1 MKAARAK
8 KCVVKHR
15 AFRRAGGSS
24 EHFIFVAPGPAGSF
38 QAQAAAAAAG
48 YAGALRDLGLRP
60 DSAVFR
66 RLFLDGA
73 PGRAGGLA
81 RGPLLS
87 APGEGPVA
95 LSLLTQ
101 PPLNGGK
108 LALLAYHVQGAAPLP
123 KRRLGPGHLALEAG
137 GLRHI
142 WSAGLRGPA
151 GKSPGRQTAALF
163 AGLSDRLRRGGGS
176 LRGNCVRTWL
186 YLRDIDRD
194 YGEMVAARRAAFR
207 RLGLTRRTHY
217 IASTGIEGSPAG
229 SRCLVGLD
237 AYSVLGLRRRQVS
250 YLNDFS
256 RLCRTADYNVT
267 FERGTRVAYADRAH
281 YFISGTASIDKA
293 GNILHPG
300 DAARQLG
307 RALGNL
313 EALLKAGGAGLC
325 DLMYLIVY
333 LREPADY
340 PRVEGILKKKFPGL
354 PVAAVRGAVCRPGWL
369 VEIEGV
375 AVAGFSGTG
384 LPRF

>member
-1 MKAARAK
+1 MKAAPAK

-15 AFRRAGGSS
+15 AFCGAGGSS
-24 EHFIFVAPGPAGSF
+24 EHFFSVTPAPSGSF
-38 QAQAAAAAAG
+38 RAQAAAAAAG
-48 YAGALRDLGLRP
+48 YARALRDLGLRP

-66 RLFLDGA
+66 RLFLDEA
-73 PGRAGGLA
+73 PGLAGELA
-81 RGPLLS
+81 GGPLLA

-95 LSLLTQ
+95 LSVLRQ
-101 PPLNGGK
+101 PPLGGGK
-108 LALLAYHVQGAAPLP
+108 IALLAYHVQGEGPLT
-123 KRRLGPGHLALEAG
+123 KRRLAPGHLSLEAG

-142 WSAGLRGPA
+142 WSTGLRGPA
-151 GKSPGRQTAALF
+151 GAAAGRQTEALF
-163 AGLSDRLRRGGGS
+163 AGLSARLRRAGGS
-176 LRGNCVRTWL
+176 VRDNCVRTWL
-186 YLRDIDRD
+186 YLSDIDRD
-194 YGEMVAARRAAFR
+194 YGGMVAARSEAFR

-229 SRCLVGLD
+229 GSCLVGMD

-281 YFISGTASIDKA
+281 YFISGTASIDKE

-307 RALGNL
+307 RALGNM
-313 EALLKAGGAGLC
+313 EALLKAGGARLA

-340 PRVEGILKKKFPGL
+340 PRVESILKKKFPRL
-354 PVAAVRGAVCRPGWL
+354 PVAAVKGAVCRPGWL
-369 VEIEGV
+369 VEIEG
-375 AVAGFSGTG
+375 AAISGLTGTG